1 MEDQTETGRLFVISS
16 AEPAR
21 TTVGRALAETL
32 TKAVFIDGEVVG
44 DVVVS
49 GRAEVGDE
57 PSSEAVEQ
65 LLFRYAGGLVLAD
78 TDRAA
83 GFDAVIAEEIP
94 SLFFEDYLEIAA
106 PETLHLVLLGP
117 TGDAGA
123 TDGSDA
129 VGLRLDPAERD
140 VPETVLEIIKR
151 QHEAVVETP
160 EG

>member
-1 MEDQTETGRLFVISS
+1 MEDQTEPGRLFVISS

-49 GRAEVGDE
+49 GRAEVGEE

-78 TDRAA
+78 TYRAA

-94 SLFFEDYLEIAA
+94 PLFFEDYLEIAA
-106 PETLHLVLLGP
+106 PETLHLVHLDRAPRDAPAGP
-117 TGDAGA
+117 
-123 TDGSDA
+123 
-129 VGLRLDPAERD
+129 GLRLDAAELD
-140 VPETVLEIIKR
+140 TSELVLEIIKR